1 MIKFITEE
9 YLRELYRK
17 KPFNIYELE
26 QEQRLTP
33 GAIEYLSDKKIKIS
47 NNTCNN
53 FKDILKANIKTSQD
67 NQEDK
72 MKEIDNRS
80 LNLKKR
86 LCYKLKSIEAKF
98 LVVTSEILK
107 EDVILAQG
115 IMNLNRKIA
124 NIRNVVDGNGV
135 LESISM
141 KECKGMNSSN
151 FTMEIGDCFE
161 ITEFHMQL
169 KKGNI
174 ILKINTLR
182 CMLRELQFEIFE
194 IYKDN
199 NLKNTIMTN
208 VNSII
213 NSLSQL
219 ICLAVGGEECQ
230 RKI

>member
-1 MIKFITEE
+1 
-9 YLRELYRK
+9 
-17 KPFNIYELE
+17 
-26 QEQRLTP
+26 
-33 GAIEYLSDKKIKIS
+33 
-47 NNTCNN
+47 
-53 FKDILKANIKTSQD
+53 
-67 NQEDK
+67 
-72 MKEIDNRS
+72 
-80 LNLKKR
+80 
-86 LCYKLKSIEAKF
+86 
-98 LVVTSEILK
+98 
-107 EDVILAQG
+107 
-115 IMNLNRKIA
+115 
-124 NIRNVVDGNGV
+124 
-135 LESISM
+135 
-141 KECKGMNSSN
+141 
-151 FTMEIGDCFE
+151 GDCFE